1 MINQL
6 TNIVDNVCIWDG
18 NSETWKPP
26 EDYILLT
33 QAGTLALVWIWD
45 SAISEWVLSQQLG
58 QAKIGFVWN
67 GVECVTNEPKPTS
80 ALLQPITQ
88 GTQTL

>member
-6 TNIVDNVCIWDG
+6 TNVVDNVCVWDG
-18 NSETWKPP
+18 NSNTWTPP
-26 EDYILLT
+26 ADYLLLT
-33 QAGTLALVWIWD
+33 QSATLALIWIWD
-45 SAISEWVLSQQLG
+45 NTISEWVLSQQLG
-58 QAKIGFVWN
+58 KANIGFVWN